1 MGDGSVAQN
10 SCRASAV
17 VTRGKPQAFCLDI
30 GTTFFY
36 AGDECL
42 MEAELAAKLVGGLK
56 EAGISFVS
64 YLPETRLSQIVPL
77 LREDP
82 FFMLAPVANESEA
95 VSIAAGASLG
105 GRPAAV
111 YMEGSGI
118 YVSSYNLLV
127 VGRRLGVP
135 MLLIVAYYGSI
146 LDKRNSFLYAMPG
159 IHMIPA
165 LESLAIQYEVLDKG
179 DSLQDKIKGAVKMMH
194 AIKQP
199 VALLFT
205 GEFTA

>member
-1 MGDGSVAQN
+1 
-10 SCRASAV
+10 
-17 VTRGKPQAFCLDI
+17 
-30 GTTFFY
+30 
-36 AGDECL
+36 
-42 MEAELAAKLVGGLK
+42 MEQELAARLVGGLK

-77 LREDP
+77 LREAP
-82 FFMLAPVANESEA
+82 SFMVAAVANESEA

-111 YMEGSGI
+111 YMEGSGV

-127 VGRRLGVP
+127 LGKRLGTP
-135 MLLIVAYYGSI
+135 MLLIVAYYGSV
-146 LDKRNSFLYAMPG
+146 LDKRNSFLYALPG
-159 IHMIPA
+159 IHLIPI
-165 LESLAIQYEVLDKG
+165 LQSLDIQYEVLDKADG
-179 DSLQDKIKGAVKMMH
+179 LEDRVKGAVKMMH

-205 GEFTA
+205 G

>member
-1 MGDGSVAQN
+1 MDQ
-10 SCRASAV
+10 
-17 VTRGKPQAFCLDI
+17 
-30 GTTFFY
+30 
-36 AGDECL
+36 
-42 MEAELAAKLVGGLK
+42 ELAARLVSGLK

-82 FFMLAPVANESEA
+82 FFMVAAVANESEA

-118 YVSSYNLLV
+118 YVASYNLLV
-127 VGRRLGVP
+127 LGRRLGVP
-135 MLLIVAYYGSI
+135 MLLLAAYYGSI

-159 IHMIPA
+159 IHMIPI
-165 LESLAIQYEVLDKG
+165 LQSLDIQHEVLDKG
-179 DSLQDKIKGAVKMMH
+179 DSLEDKIKGAVKMMH

-205 GEFTA
+205 GEFTE

>member
-1 MGDGSVAQN
+1 
-10 SCRASAV
+10 
-17 VTRGKPQAFCLDI
+17 
-30 GTTFFY
+30 
-36 AGDECL
+36 
-42 MEAELAAKLVGGLK
+42 MEPELAKRLVDGLK

-77 LREDP
+77 LRADSS
-82 FFMLAPVANESEA
+82 FMVVSVANESEA
-95 VSIAAGASLG
+95 VSISAGASLA

-111 YMEGSGI
+111 YFEGSGV

-127 VGRRLGVP
+127 LGKRLGVP

-146 LDKRNSFLYAMPG
+146 RDKRNSFLYAFPG
-159 IHMIPA
+159 IHLIPI
-165 LESLAIQYEVLDKG
+165 LESLQIQYEVFENGECLEDKM
-179 DSLQDKIKGAVKMMH
+179 KGAVKMMH

-205 GEFTA
+205 GEFTI